1 VLSTVFSMLIALSPS
16 VPAYT
21 QPAEWE
27 PQRAVWL
34 SWPRYDHVADQSVAA
49 VTAKLASAISKT
61 AIVEILVSD
70 PEMEVDA
77 NKLIRN
83 AGGTG
88 SKVKYTHI
96 NNNEI
101 WTRDFGPIFLK
112 HPDGRK
118 KVASFAFNFWGY
130 DEKGSALSEAEDQ
143 VDSYIGNLLGLP
155 VVSSSLISEGGNRE
169 FNGKGTMMAVW
180 AVEEQRN
187 PGMPQSKVT
196 EEFKRIFG
204 VENVIWIPEGGA
216 EDDLTFDGP
225 LPGDVYTVVT
235 TGGHVDNVARFVNPT
250 TILLSEVTAE
260 EARKDPIAAMS
271 RKRFLAAEK
280 VLRAARDQ
288 DGKPFKI
295 VRMPSPDGLIRTL
308 TPNDPTYQTI
318 SALEYK
324 KGEFPVGKPV
334 KAIAAGSY
342 MNFLITNGSVITSS
356 FYKPGRPESTK
367 RKDAL
372 ALKTLKS
379 LFPSRKIITIDAEAV
394 NWGGGGIHCITQ
406 QEPL

>member
-1 VLSTVFSMLIALSPS
+1 MVIALSPS
-16 VPAYT
+16 APGFT

-34 SWPRYDHVADQSVAA
+34 SWPRYDHVADQSVGA
-49 VTAKLASAISKT
+49 VTAKLAGAISKT
-61 AIVEILVSD
+61 AVAEILVAD
-70 PEMEVDA
+70 HEMEA
-77 NKLIRN
+77 EAKKMIQA
-83 AGGTG
+83 AGGKA
-88 SKVKYTHI
+88 SNVRYTHL

-130 DEKGSALSEAEDQ
+130 DAQGSALSEAEDQ
-143 VDSYIGNLLGLP
+143 VDSYIGNLLGFP
-155 VVSSSLISEGGNRE
+155 VISSNLISEGGNRE

-180 AVEEQRN
+180 AVEQQRN

-196 EEFKRIFG
+196 QEFKRMFG
-204 VENVIWIPEGGA
+204 IKNVIWIPEGGA
-216 EDDLTFDGP
+216 EDDLTFNGP
-225 LPGDVYTVVT
+225 LPGGVYTVVT
-235 TGGHVDNVARFVNPT
+235 TGGHVDNVARFVNST

-260 EARKDPIAAMS
+260 EARNDAIAAIS

-295 VRMPSPDGLIRTL
+295 VRMPSPDGLIRML
-308 TPNDPTYQTI
+308 TPSDPTYQTI

-324 KGEFPVGKPV
+324 SGSFPVGKPV

-342 MNFLITNGSVITSS
+342 MNFLITNGQIITSS
-356 FYKPGRPESTK
+356 FYKPGRPASMK
-367 RKDAL
+367 RKDAT
-372 ALKTLKS
+372 ALKILKG
-379 LFPSRKIITIDAEAV
+379 LFPDRKIVTIDAEAV